1 MRRLRASTL
10 FFAATGLLSLAW
22 FLALAGGERL
32 RAAQQ
37 PAIKRTAALVQR
49 LELTDLC
56 LFTEASYT
64 RHLALADRHT
74 PFQDDPLAMEHFP
87 SGSLAGPPEH
97 LRKHHGKIS
106 LH

>member
-1 MRRLRASTL
+1 MSMRASTA
-10 FFAATGLLSLAW
+10 FFACTGLLSLAW
-22 FLALAGGERL
+22 LLVLADGQCRQTAMHPE
-32 RAAQQ
+32 
-37 PAIKRTAALVQR
+37 IERTAALVKR

-74 PFQDDPLAMEHFP
+74 PFQDDPMSLEHFP

-97 LRKHHGKIS
+97 LRTHHGTIS
-106 LH
+106 FH

>member
-1 MRRLRASTL
+1 MALRTSTS

-22 FLALAGGERL
+22 LALLTDGRC
-32 RAAQQ
+32 RTAAQQ
-37 PAIKRTAALVQR
+37 PEIERTAALVKR

-74 PFQDDPLAMEHFP
+74 PFQDDPMSMEHFP
-87 SGSLAGPPEH
+87 SGSLVSPPEH
-97 LRKHHGKIS
+97 LRTHHGTIS
-106 LH
+106 FH